1 MSESANRPASATG
14 RREPPP
20 FRMLTVRRKEQLSVR
35 MIRVT
40 LAGDELRGLEIDE
53 PAASVRLL
61 IPAPGD
67 PKLEVPKW
75 NGNEFLNADGSRP
88 LIRTF
93 TPRRFDATALELE
106 LDMVIHEG
114 GAVSQWAT
122 AVTAGSV
129 AAVSGPGRGYSP
141 SPDAAAFVLA
151 GDETAIPAISQL
163 LEDIPADFEIQV
175 YVEIATPAAQLVLP
189 GHPLA
194 TVSWHVLPP
203 GAAPGSALLPALE
216 RAEFPPETQVWCAG
230 EAAAMH
236 AIRNHLFK
244 QRGLARSQATVRGYW
259 KAGR

>member
-1 MSESANRPASATG
+1 MSESVKQPTRATG
-14 RREPPP
+14 RSEPPP
-20 FRMLTVRRKEQLSVR
+20 FRVLTVLRKKQLSDR

-40 LAGDELRGLEIDE
+40 FAGDELLGLEIKE

-61 IPAPGD
+61 IPAPGE
-67 PKLEVPKW
+67 PALEIPRW

-93 TPRRFDATALELE
+93 TPRRFDAKVLE
-106 LDMVIHEG
+106 LDLEMVIHEG
-114 GAVSQWAT
+114 GTVSQWASQ
-122 AVTAGSV
+122 ASPGAP
-129 AAVSGPGRGYSP
+129 AAVSGPGRGYQL

-163 LEDIPADFEIQV
+163 LEVIPADIGIQV
-175 YVEIATPAAQLVLP
+175 HIEIATPAAQFPLP
-189 GHPLA
+189 DHPLA
-194 TVSWHVLPP
+194 TVAWHVLPP
-203 GAAPGSALLPALE
+203 GAAPGGALLPAVE
-216 RAEFPPETQVWCAG
+216 QAEFPPEARVWCAG